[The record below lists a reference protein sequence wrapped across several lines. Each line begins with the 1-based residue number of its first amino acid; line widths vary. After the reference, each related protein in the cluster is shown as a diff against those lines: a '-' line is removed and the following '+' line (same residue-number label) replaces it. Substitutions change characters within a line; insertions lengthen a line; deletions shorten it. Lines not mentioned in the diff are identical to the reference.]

1 MIKIFIGTGDGED
14 KWIEQIL
21 LYTLFKNT
29 KEKLDIT
36 FLRPSK
42 FPDWKK
48 VGWGTPFTGFRY
60 AVPELCNFKG
70 KAIYMDT
77 DQMNFTD
84 IAELYETDLN
94 YNAFGMVWDGL
105 HDNGTSWAQTE
116 YAKGWFCDSVMLIDC
131 ERAREH
137 IKPIFTMAHFPS
149 NYKHTFINGVGNPHK
164 EKAEGIIKEL
174 NPRWNSFDG
183 RDTSWFHPSLIQ
195 HHNNGLIDHDSI
207 PQFSIDE
214 INHLHFTSLST
225 QPWHP
230 IYTPWGKCSYPRDD
244 IAELLWDAAI
254 KCKMISNPE
263 EF

>member
-1 MIKIFIGTGDGED
+1 MIKIFIGAGDGED
-14 KWIEQIL
+14 RWIEQIL

-36 FLRPSK
+36 FLRPNK
-42 FPDWKK
+42 FPDWRRN
-48 VGWGTPFTGFRY
+48 GWGTPFTCFRY
-60 AVPELCNFKG
+60 AIPELCNFKG
-70 KAIYMDT
+70 KAIYLDV
-77 DQMNFTD
+77 DQMNFKD

-116 YAKGWFCDSVMLIDC
+116 YAKGWFCDSVLLIDC
-131 ERAREH
+131 ERAKEH
-137 IKPIFTMAHFPS
+137 ILPIDRIKAFAN
-149 NYKHTFINGVGNPHK
+149 NYKHTFINGMGCPHK
-164 EKAEGIIKEL
+164 EKVEGIIKEL

-183 RDTSWFHPSLIQ
+183 RDTSWFHPSIMPYDGTG
-195 HHNNGLIDHDSI
+195 NIDHDGI
-207 PQFSIDE
+207 PQFEIDE
-214 INHLHFTSLST
+214 ICHLHFTSLSS

-230 IYTPWGKCSYPRDD
+230 IYTPWGKVSYPRDD

-263 EF
+263 EL